1 MTTEELTEG
10 QRARMRARMTA
21 QQRSEV
27 CYNARQQ
34 MLSLL
39 GYIDLGKPEKATEYA
54 EKINDLLLRML
65 IDAREEAKGTPD
77 YKPNPF

>member
-1 MTTEELTEG
+1 VTG
-10 QRARMRARMTA
+10 
-21 QQRSEV
+21 V
-27 CYNARQQ
+27 
-34 MLSLL
+34 
-39 GYIDLGKPEKATEYA
+39 IEYA